1 MVVVIIMAIAAVV
14 ADRIVG
20 LGGVVAIGAIG
31 YIAIDDI
38 LIFILAFIIW
48 DMKNDNIE

>member
-20 LGGVVAIGAIG
+20 VGGVVVIGTIG
-31 YIAIDDI
+31 YIVIDDI
-38 LIFILAFIIW
+38 LIFIFAFII
-48 DMKNDNIE
+48 

>member
-14 ADRIVG
+14 ADRTVG
-20 LGGVVAIGAIG
+20 VGGVVAIGATD

-38 LIFILAFIIW
+38 LIFIFAFII
-48 DMKNDNIE
+48 

>member
-20 LGGVVAIGAIG
+20 VGVVTIG

-38 LIFILAFIIW
+38 LVFIIVF
-48 DMKNDNIE
+48 II